1 MPKCTK
7 HGSKKDAMVA
17 MGLIAAAIVTATPAR
32 ADLAADYP
40 AQTVR
45 IVVPYSPGGFN
56 DTMGRMFAKAMQVK
70 LGQAVVVENA
80 GGAGTVVGTRQV
92 ARAKPDGYTLLING
106 FPLIL
111 NQYLYKD
118 LPYKNSDFV
127 PIIAGAKANNLLVV
141 RSDSPFKSVG
151 DLVNAAKNE
160 SGKLNYATAGVGTSN
175 HVTME
180 YFQSEAGIKMNQI
193 PYKGSSPMVTD
204 LLGGQVDVMFDNVPN
219 VLPHVKAGKMRALA
233 ITSAERSSLAPEIK
247 TVAEQGYPGFEVSVP
262 YGLFAPKGTSPEI
275 IIKINKVLQ
284 DAMVTDEF
292 KKVFKAQGVE
302 TMGGSPEDFAA
313 FIKSEEAKWQSVV
326 KNAGISLN

>member
-1 MPKCTK
+1 MFMCIK
-7 HGSKKDAMVA
+7 HGSTGGIMAAMA
-17 MGLIAAAIVTATPAR
+17 LITAAILTPAPAH
-32 ADLAADYP
+32 ADAVADYP
-40 AQTVR
+40 TQAVR

-56 DTMGRMFAKAMQVK
+56 DTMGRMFAKAMQEK
-70 LGQAVVVENA
+70 FGQAVVVENA

-92 ARAKPDGYTLLING
+92 ARAKPDGYTLLVNG
-106 FPLIL
+106 FPFIL

-127 PIIAGAKANNLLVV
+127 PVFAGAKSNNLLVV
-141 RSDSPFKSVG
+141 RSDSPLKLVG
-151 DLVNAAKNE
+151 DLVNAAKKD

-193 PYKGSSPMVTD
+193 PYKGSAPMVTD
-204 LLGGQVDVMFDNVPN
+204 LLGGQVDVMFDNVPH

-233 ITSAERSSLAPEIK
+233 ITNAERSSLAPEIK

-262 YGLFAPKGTSPEI
+262 YGLFAPQGTSPGI
-275 IIKINKVLQ
+275 IKKINKVLQ
-284 DAMVTDEF
+284 DAMGTDEF

-302 TMGGSPEDFAA
+302 MMGGSAEDFAA
-313 FIKSEEAKWQSVV
+313 FIKSEEAKWQPVV
-326 KNAGISLN
+326 KKAGISLN